1 MNLSLD
7 NNAHIQLWIALGD
20 IEEAVE
26 KNEKEK
32 ALSLIKVLV
41 DEVRYSNII
50 SSFETVDMFSVT
62 GMNKE
67 D

>member
-1 MNLSLD
+1 MDLSLD
-7 NNAHIQLWIALGD
+7 NNAHVQLWVALGD

-50 SSFETVDMFSVT
+50 TSFEIE
-62 GMNKE
+62 E

>member
-1 MNLSLD
+1 MDLSLD
-7 NNAHIQLWIALGD
+7 NNSHIQLWVALGD

-41 DEVRYSNII
+41 NEVRYSNII
-50 SSFETVDMFSVT
+50 TSFEIE
-62 GMNKE
+62 E